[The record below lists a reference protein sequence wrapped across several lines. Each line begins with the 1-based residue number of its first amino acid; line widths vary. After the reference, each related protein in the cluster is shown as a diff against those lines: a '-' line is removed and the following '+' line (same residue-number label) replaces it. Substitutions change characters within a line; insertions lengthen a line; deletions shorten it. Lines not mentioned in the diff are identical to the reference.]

1 MELLQTIL
9 SMIVT
14 LGILVAF
21 HEYGHFQVARWCGV
35 KVLRFSIG
43 FGTPLFRWYDKQG
56 TEFVVAALPL
66 GGYVKMVD
74 EREGDVADTDKP
86 YAFNRQSVQKRIAI
100 VAAGPL
106 ANFILAIVAFW
117 FVFVSGVT
125 GLAPVVGSIVPDSVA
140 ERAGIEVGH
149 EIVAVDGVDTPT
161 WQSVS
166 LQLMHRLGETGT
178 ISFASKHPDGDLR
191 FESQTYLN
199 EWLKG
204 EEEPD
209 LLRGI
214 GLVPYRPALLPI
226 VGELSPAGPAE
237 RAGLQRG
244 DTIISADGVAM
255 DDWETWVNYV
265 RARPAEVIDILVDRD
280 GISLDMQI
288 QPELTR
294 AEDGTEYGRVGMGLL
309 PPSWPESMLRKMHYG
324 PVGAISAAAERTWEL
339 SVFTLGSIGKMIN
352 GLISPKNLSGP
363 ITIAKVAGDSA
374 RSGVEAYLSF
384 LALLSVSLGVLNLL
398 PVPVLDGGHL
408 LFYGIEWIKGSPVSD
423 RIQQLAYQF
432 GIVVV
437 ISLMIFAFYND
448 IVRL

>member
-1 MELLQTIL
+1 MELVQTIL

-14 LGILVAF
+14 LGVLVAF

-43 FGTPLFRWYDKQG
+43 FGTPLLRWYDKHG
-56 TEFVVAALPL
+56 TEFVIAALPL

-74 EREGDVADTDKP
+74 EREGSVAETDKP
-86 YAFNRQSVQKRIAI
+86 FAFNRQSVQKRIAI
-100 VAAGPL
+100 VAAGPM
-106 ANFILAIVAFW
+106 ANFILAVVAFW
-117 FVFVSGVT
+117 FVFISGVT
-125 GLAPVVGSIVPDSVA
+125 GLAPVVGNVLPDSVA
-140 ERAGIEVGH
+140 QRAGIKSGQ
-149 EIVAVDGVDTPT
+149 EIIAVDGELTPT
-161 WQSVS
+161 WQAVS

-178 ISFASKHPDGDLR
+178 ISFASKDVDGDAT

-199 EWLKG
+199 AWLKG

-214 GLVPYRPALLPI
+214 GLEPYRPALLPV
-226 VGELSPAGPAE
+226 VGELAADGPAE
-237 RAGLQRG
+237 NAGLQRG
-244 DTIISADGVAM
+244 DVILTADGIGM
-255 DDWETWVNYV
+255 EDWQAWVNYV
-265 RARPAEVIDILVDRD
+265 RARPGEQIDLLVDRD
-280 GISLDMQI
+280 GMQLDMTI
-288 QPELTR
+288 QPALTR
-294 AEDGTEYGRVGMGLL
+294 DESGEEFGRVGMGLL
-309 PPSWPESMLRKMHYG
+309 PPEWPESMLRRMHYG
-324 PVGAISAAAERTWEL
+324 PLEALSAAAGRTWEL
-339 SVFTLGSIGKMIN
+339 SVFTLGSIEKMIS

-408 LFYGIEWIKGSPVSD
+408 LFYGIEWIKGSPVSE
-423 RIQQLAYQF
+423 RIQQLSYQF

-437 ISLMIFAFYND
+437 LSLMIFAFYND

>member
-1 MELLQTIL
+1 MELLQTIV

-43 FGTPLFRWYDKQG
+43 FGTPLLRWYDKQG
-56 TEFVVAALPL
+56 TEFVIAALPL

-74 EREGDVADTDKP
+74 EREGEVAETDRP

-106 ANFILAIVAFW
+106 ANFILAVVAFW
-117 FVFVSGVT
+117 FVFISGVT
-125 GLAPVVGSIVPDSVA
+125 GLAPIVGNIVPDSVA

-178 ISFASKHPDGDLR
+178 ISFVSKHPDGDVR
-191 FESQTYLN
+191 YESQTYLN

-204 EEEPD
+204 DEEPD

-214 GLVPYRPALLPI
+214 GFEPYRPALLPV
-226 VGELSPAGPAE
+226 VGELTPNGPAE
-237 RAGLQRG
+237 MAGLQRG
-244 DTIISADGVAM
+244 DIILQADGVAM

-265 RARPAEVIDILVDRD
+265 RERPGQSVDIVVDRQ
-280 GISLDMQI
+280 GVVLDMQI
-288 QPELTR
+288 QPAYTR
-294 AEDGTEYGRVGMGLL
+294 AEDGSEYGRVGMGLL
-309 PPSWPESMLRKMHYG
+309 PPTWPESMLRQMHYG
-324 PVGAISAAAERTWEL
+324 PLGALVAAADRTWEL
-339 SVFTLGSIGKMIN
+339 SVFTLGSIEKMIS

-408 LFYGIEWIKGSPVSD
+408 LFYGIEWIKGSPVSE
-423 RIQQLAYQF
+423 RIQLLAYQF

>member
-56 TEFVVAALPL
+56 TEFVIAALPL

-74 EREGDVADTDKP
+74 EREGDVAETDKP

-106 ANFILAIVAFW
+106 ANFILAIAAFW
-117 FVFVSGVT
+117 LVFVSGVT
-125 GLAPVVGSIVPDSVA
+125 GLAPVVGNVVPDSVA
-140 ERAGIEVGH
+140 ERAGIEIGH
-149 EIVAVDGVDTPT
+149 EIVAVDGVETPS
-161 WQSVS
+161 WQAVS

-178 ISFASKHPDGDLR
+178 ISFVSKHPENSAS
-191 FESQTYLN
+191 FETQTYLN

-214 GLVPYRPALLPI
+214 GLEPYRPVLLPV
-226 VGELSPAGPAE
+226 VGELSANGPAE
-237 RAGLQRG
+237 NAGLQRG
-244 DTIISADGVAM
+244 DLVLSANGIAM
-255 DDWETWVNYV
+255 DDWQTWVSYV
-265 RARPAEVIDILVDRD
+265 RARPAEIIDIQVDRD
-280 GISLDMQI
+280 GMLLNMQI
-288 QPELTR
+288 QPELATD
-294 AEDGTEYGRVGMGLL
+294 ENGNQFGRVGMGLQ
-309 PPSWPESMLRKMHYG
+309 PPTWPESMLRKQHYG
-324 PVGAISAAAERTWEL
+324 PIGALVAAADRTWEL
-339 SVFTLGSIGKMIN
+339 SVFTLGSIKKMIS

-408 LFYGIEWIKGSPVSD
+408 LFYSIEWIKGSPVSD
-423 RIQQLAYQF
+423 RIQQFAYQF
-432 GIVVV
+432 GIVIVL
-437 ISLMIFAFYND
+437 SLMIFAFYND

>member
-1 MELLQTIL
+1 MELLQTLL
-9 SMIVT
+9 SMVVT

-35 KVLRFSIG
+35 KVVRFSIG
-43 FGTPLFRWYDKQG
+43 FGKPLLRWYDKRG
-56 TEFVVAALPL
+56 TEFVLAALPL

-74 EREGDVADTDKP
+74 EREGDVIDSDKP
-86 YAFNRQSVQKRIAI
+86 FAFNRQSVQKRIAI

-106 ANFILAIVAFW
+106 ANFILAVVAFW

-125 GLAPVVGSIVPDSVA
+125 GLAPVVGKVLPDSVA
-140 ERAGIEVGH
+140 ERAGIVAGR
-149 EIVAVDGVDTPT
+149 EIVAVDGVETPT
-161 WQSVS
+161 WQAVS

-178 ISFASKHPDGDLR
+178 ISFVTKHPEGDFSL
-191 FESQTYLN
+191 ESETFLN
-199 EWLKG
+199 AWLKG

-214 GLVPYRPALLPI
+214 GLEPYRPALLPV
-226 VGELSPAGPAE
+226 VGELAPDGPAIN
-237 RAGLQRG
+237 AGLQKG
-244 DTIISADGVAM
+244 DTLLLADGVVM
-255 DDWETWVNYV
+255 DDWQTWVDYV
-265 RARPAEVIDILVDRD
+265 RQRPGEAIDIVVDRD
-280 GISLDMQI
+280 GMQWSGQI
-288 QPELTR
+288 VPESVR
-294 AEDGTEYGRVGMGLL
+294 AEDGAIFGRVGMGLL
-309 PPSWPESMLRKMHYG
+309 PPEWPESMLRKTHYG
-324 PVGAISAAAERTWEL
+324 PVGALTAAVERTWEL
-339 SVFTLGSIGKMIN
+339 SVFTLGSVEKMIR

-408 LFYGIEWIKGSPVSD
+408 LFYGIEWIKGSPVSE
-423 RIQQLAYQF
+423 RIQHWAYQA